1 MSKLRGIDGRLVL
14 ISGAGQGI
22 GRATAE
28 RLASEGARVLVN
40 DINPE
45 TAQIVADGVGGT
57 AVPFD
62 VSDAA
67 AVDTALTR
75 IESEH
80 GVVTLLV
87 ANHAYMTM
95 APFVDH
101 SEFDF
106 ERHLTVN
113 LIGTALLMQRCLPG
127 MVETGYGR
135 IVAITSEWGVIGWPN
150 ATAYA
155 ASKGGIIALTKS
167 VARAYAA
174 QGIAANLV
182 APGTTDTPQL
192 DVDAIDAGLTHEEM
206 VAVYAAESPLGR
218 INRPEDMAA
227 TIAFLLSEPAVAL
240 VGQVISP
247 NGGTTRL

>member
-1 MSKLRGIDGRLVL
+1 MSRLRGIDGRLVL

-45 TAQIVADGVGGT
+45 TAQMVADQIGGT

-67 AVDTALTR
+67 AVDLALTG
-75 IESEH
+75 IEAEH

-127 MVETGYGR
+127 MVKSGYGR
-135 IVAITSEWGVIGWPN
+135 IVAMTSEWGVIGWPN
-150 ATAYA
+150 AAAYA

-167 VARAYAA
+167 VARAYAG
-174 QGIAANLV
+174 QGITANLV

>member
-22 GRATAE
+22 GRVTAE

-45 TAQIVADGVGGT
+45 TAQIVADRIGGT

-67 AVDTALTR
+67 AVDLALTR
-75 IESEH
+75 IEAEH

-127 MVETGYGR
+127 MVESGYGR
-135 IVAITSEWGVIGWPN
+135 IVAMTSEWGVIGSW
-150 ATAYA
+150 
-155 ASKGGIIALTKS
+155 
-167 VARAYAA
+167 
-174 QGIAANLV
+174 
-182 APGTTDTPQL
+182 
-192 DVDAIDAGLTHEEM
+192 M
-206 VAVYAAESPLGR
+206 W
-218 INRPEDMAA
+218 
-227 TIAFLLSEPAVAL
+227 
-240 VGQVISP
+240 
-247 NGGTTRL
+247 TRSMLA

>member
-45 TAQIVADGVGGT
+45 TAQIVADRIGGT

-67 AVDTALTR
+67 AVDLALTR
-75 IESEH
+75 IEAEH

-113 LIGTALLMQRCLPG
+113 LIGTALLMQRCLPR
-127 MVETGYGR
+127 MVESGYGR
-135 IVAITSEWGVIGWPN
+135 IVAMTSEWGVIGWPN

-174 QGIAANLV
+174 KGIAANLV

-218 INRPEDMAA
+218 INQPEDMAA

>member
-1 MSKLRGIDGRLVL
+1 MSSLRGIEGRLVL

-40 DINPE
+40 DINPDA
-45 TAQIVADGVGGT
+45 AQAVAAQVGGH

-62 VSDAA
+62 VSDTA
-67 AVDTALTR
+67 AVDAALTS
-75 IESEH
+75 IEAEH

-127 MVETGYGR
+127 MIENGYGR
-135 IVAITSEWGVIGWPN
+135 IVAMTSEWGVIGWPN

-167 VARAYAA
+167 VARAHAA
-174 QGIAANLV
+174 HGIAANLV

-218 INRPEDMAA
+218 INRPADMAA

-240 VGQVISP
+240 VGQIISP

>member
-1 MSKLRGIDGRLVL
+1 VSKLRGIDGRLVL

-45 TAQIVADGVGGT
+45 TAQIVADRIGGT

-67 AVDTALTR
+67 AVDLALTR
-75 IESEH
+75 IEAEH

-127 MVETGYGR
+127 MVESGYGR
-135 IVAITSEWGVIGWPN
+135 IVAMTSEWGVIGWPN

-174 QGIAANLV
+174 KGIAANLV

>member
-45 TAQIVADGVGGT
+45 TAQIVADRIGVT

-67 AVDTALTR
+67 AVDLALTR
-75 IESEH
+75 IEAEH

-127 MVETGYGR
+127 MVESGYGR
-135 IVAITSEWGVIGWPN
+135 IVAMTSEWGVIGWPN

-174 QGIAANLV
+174 KGIAANLV

>member
-1 MSKLRGIDGRLVL
+1 MSSLRGIEGRLVL

-40 DINPE
+40 DINPD
-45 TAQIVADGVGGT
+45 TAQAVAAQVGGH

-62 VSDAA
+62 VSDTA
-67 AVDTALTR
+67 AVDAALTG
-75 IESEH
+75 IEVEH

-113 LIGTALLMQRCLPG
+113 LIGTALLIQRCLPG
-127 MVETGYGR
+127 MIESGYGR
-135 IVAITSEWGVIGWPN
+135 IVAMTSEWGVIGWPN

-167 VARAYAA
+167 VARAHAA
-174 QGIAANLV
+174 HGIAANLV

-218 INRPEDMAA
+218 INRPADMAA

-240 VGQVISP
+240 VGQIISP

>member
-45 TAQIVADGVGGT
+45 TAQIVADRIGGT

-67 AVDTALTR
+67 AVDLALTR
-75 IESEH
+75 IEAEH

-106 ERHLTVN
+106 ERHLTAN

-127 MVETGYGR
+127 MVESGYGR
-135 IVAITSEWGVIGWPN
+135 IVAMTSEWGVIGWPN

-174 QGIAANLV
+174 KGIAANLV

-218 INRPEDMAA
+218 INQPEDMAA

>member
-1 MSKLRGIDGRLVL
+1 MSSLRGIEGRLVL

-40 DINPE
+40 DINPD
-45 TAQIVADGVGGT
+45 TAQAVAAQVGGH

-62 VSDAA
+62 VSDTA
-67 AVDTALTR
+67 AVDAALTS
-75 IESEH
+75 IEAEH

-127 MVETGYGR
+127 MIENGYGR
-135 IVAITSEWGVIGWPN
+135 IVAMTSEWGVIGWPN

-167 VARAYAA
+167 VARAHAA
-174 QGIAANLV
+174 HGIAANLV

-218 INRPEDMAA
+218 INRPADMAA

-240 VGQVISP
+240 VGQIISP

>member
-45 TAQIVADGVGGT
+45 TAQIVADRIGGT

-67 AVDTALTR
+67 AVDLALTR
-75 IESEH
+75 IEAEH

-127 MVETGYGR
+127 MVESGYGR
-135 IVAITSEWGVIGWPN
+135 IVAMTSEWGVIGWPN

-174 QGIAANLV
+174 KGIAANLV

>member
-45 TAQIVADGVGGT
+45 TARVVADRVGGT

-67 AVDTALTR
+67 AVDLALTH
-75 IESEH
+75 IEAEH
-80 GVVTLLV
+80 GLVTLLV

-127 MVETGYGR
+127 MVESGYGR
-135 IVAITSEWGVIGWPN
+135 IVAMTSEWGVIGWPN

-174 QGIAANLV
+174 QGITANLV

-227 TIAFLLSEPAVAL
+227 TIAFLLSEPAAAL

>member
-1 MSKLRGIDGRLVL
+1 MSSLRGIEGRLVL

-40 DINPE
+40 DINPD
-45 TAQIVADGVGGT
+45 TAQAVAAQVGGH

-62 VSDAA
+62 VSDTA
-67 AVDTALTR
+67 AVDAALTG
-75 IESEH
+75 IEVEH

-127 MVETGYGR
+127 MIESGYGR
-135 IVAITSEWGVIGWPN
+135 IVAMTSEWGVIGWPN

-167 VARAYAA
+167 VARAHAA
-174 QGIAANLV
+174 HGIAANLV

-218 INRPEDMAA
+218 INRPADMAA

-240 VGQVISP
+240 VGQIISP

>member
-22 GRATAE
+22 GRVTAE
-28 RLASEGARVLVN
+28 RRASEGARVLVN

-45 TAQIVADGVGGT
+45 TAQIVADRIGGT

-67 AVDTALTR
+67 AVDLALTR
-75 IESEH
+75 IEAEH

-127 MVETGYGR
+127 MVESGYGR
-135 IVAITSEWGVIGWPN
+135 IVAMTSEWGVIGWPN

-174 QGIAANLV
+174 KGIAANLV

-218 INRPEDMAA
+218 INQPEDMAA

>member
-22 GRATAE
+22 GRVTAE

-45 TAQIVADGVGGT
+45 TAQIVADRIGGT

-67 AVDTALTR
+67 AVDLALTR
-75 IESEH
+75 IEAEH

-87 ANHAYMTM
+87 

-127 MVETGYGR
+127 MVESGYGR
-135 IVAITSEWGVIGWPN
+135 IVAMTSEWGVIGWPN

-174 QGIAANLV
+174 KGIAANLV

-218 INRPEDMAA
+218 INQPEDMAA

>member
-1 MSKLRGIDGRLVL
+1 MSSLRGIEGRLVL

-40 DINPE
+40 DINPD
-45 TAQIVADGVGGT
+45 TAQAVAAQVGGH

-62 VSDAA
+62 VSDTA
-67 AVDTALTR
+67 AVDAALTG
-75 IESEH
+75 IEVEH

-127 MVETGYGR
+127 MIENGYGR
-135 IVAITSEWGVIGWPN
+135 IVAMTSEWGVIGWPN

-167 VARAYAA
+167 VARAHAA
-174 QGIAANLV
+174 HGIAANLV

-218 INRPEDMAA
+218 INRPADMAA

-240 VGQVISP
+240 VGQIISP